1 MRVSR
6 LFFCRFAGI
15 RLAGR
20 IKYGR
25 EDKKW
30 IKKSLVFSFPIES
43 GDEGRSQVEKLFQS
57 RFLIGFSR
65 PSVPPRQSE
74 HSKSRTRLL
83 IGCDWPA
90 DQSDRRGPC
99 HGHPWPVI
107 GCW

>member
-43 GDEGRSQVEKLFQS
+43 GDEGRSQVEK
-57 RFLIGFSR
+57 IV
-65 PSVPPRQSE
+65 PKSVP
-74 HSKSRTRLL
+74 
-83 IGCDWPA
+83 DWFLTA
-90 DQSDRRGPC
+90 ECSTKTIRAFQE
-99 HGHPWPVI
+99 
-107 GCW
+107 